1 MSVPTSIKRV
11 LLQRDVFGYG
21 FALKNEH
28 PCEVDLVMPNSV
40 ADLANVRC
48 GDVLLS
54 INGVSVIN
62 SSHDQISS
70 HIWSSG
76 SPVEFEFL
84 ESNSGSMT
92 SVSSND
98 RQSTRSQTIP
108 QSPLFLGHSTDSQ
121 HKRYAMVTFVDKLRL
136 HPQMDIRPK
145 QLIQKLLPIKRK
157 ADQLVN
163 EPTNSNSICLFEVHS
178 DYLRI
183 RMLSKTLEFSSS
195 DLSFAGH
202 FDEDRRFFYMITHGK
217 HRVPCSARSTTERPG
232 PAVVTTSCC
241 LFRCLPPALLGH
253 RSHLQLTNQFL
264 ISCHRDR
271 LTGDCSEFPRSVV
284 PLVSDLLD
292 LINRPINT
300 RTRLAE
306 SPIACG
312 RVYPKPL
319 RTSSTCTMGP
329 PRQRRRGASSELGTA
344 TPVCSAVP
352 IAIKKSATM
361 TKTPSAR
368 LFNKLAKAAGYLRD
382 RWLDRRNSSYQSPI
396 TPYERSRKTFAAANR
411 NVSVQP
417 PFPLAPASSHQSSPL
432 NRPYF
437 LSSFDE
443 PSENSLVHLSSC
455 SSIVS
460 TTSRE
465 SATYTTAASIHS
477 SQFDD
482 FDTLLSD
489 PIGVE
494 AFRAFLAS
502 EFSAENIEFWCSA
515 RKWRIDFPTVDAIEE
530 AKRIFHTFLD
540 VSSINSVNVDENAV
554 KQAAGQLVC
563 PTRDIFLEAEKQV
576 YRLMKTDCYPR
587 YLLSDFH
594 RSLLSASN
602 ASERFQ
608 LTPTNSYT
616 ITKSKRAKGSPVT
629 CGASLLNQTRR
640 MSLKSN
646 CSNDSTS
653 VSKLSSTRTRKRS
666 SEIGAFVAGS
676 TGNCRVLRD
685 RSNLDE

>member
-28 PCEVDLVMPNSV
+28 PCEVDFVLPNSV

-48 GDVLLS
+48 GDLLFS
-54 INGVSVIN
+54 INGVSVID

-76 SPVEFEFL
+76 SPIEFEFL
-84 ESNSGSMT
+84 ESNSGSMIS
-92 SVSSND
+92 SVSSNC
-98 RQSTRSQTIP
+98 RQSTGSQTVP
-108 QSPLFLGHSTDSQ
+108 QSPLFLSHSTNSQ

-163 EPTNSNSICLFEVHS
+163 EPTNLNSICLFEVHS

-217 HRVPCSARSTTERPG
+217 HRVPCNAQSTTERPG

-292 LINRPINT
+292 LINRPINA

-306 SPIACG
+306 SPIACD

-329 PRQRRRGASSELGTA
+329 PRQRMRGASSEVGTI
-344 TPVCSAVP
+344 TPVCSAV
-352 IAIKKSATM
+352 
-361 TKTPSAR
+361 
-368 LFNKLAKAAGYLRD
+368 
-382 RWLDRRNSSYQSPI
+382 
-396 TPYERSRKTFAAANR
+396 
-411 NVSVQP
+411 VSFVC
-417 PFPLAPASSHQSSPL
+417 L
-432 NRPYF
+432 
-437 LSSFDE
+437 
-443 PSENSLVHLSSC
+443 
-455 SSIVS
+455 IW
-460 TTSRE
+460 
-465 SATYTTAASIHS
+465 TYTDVFFSSKSTDVVDSFVTQSI
-477 SQFDD
+477 
-482 FDTLLSD
+482 
-489 PIGVE
+489 GN
-494 AFRAFLAS
+494 R
-502 EFSAENIEFWCSA
+502 
-515 RKWRIDFPTVDAIEE
+515 
-530 AKRIFHTFLD
+530 
-540 VSSINSVNVDENAV
+540 
-554 KQAAGQLVC
+554 
-563 PTRDIFLEAEKQV
+563 
-576 YRLMKTDCYPR
+576 YP
-587 YLLSDFH
+587 
-594 RSLLSASN
+594 
-602 ASERFQ
+602 
-608 LTPTNSYT
+608 P
-616 ITKSKRAKGSPVT
+616 
-629 CGASLLNQTRR
+629 
-640 MSLKSN
+640 
-646 CSNDSTS
+646 
-653 VSKLSSTRTRKRS
+653 
-666 SEIGAFVAGS
+666 
-676 TGNCRVLRD
+676 
-685 RSNLDE
+685 